1 MQLALNHPATPASP
15 NGLKFFM
22 AADGLGSA
30 APAADGAPAEAPAAL
45 LTYERAVPDPE
56 VSSDAAPPVQLDED
70 YGLLYDEERRR
81 ADGLEQRLASA
92 MLLLHE
98 TSAERDRWH
107 AQAQRALSLIDSLQ
121 RQLATARQPARR
133 VAVRRRRRFWGL
145 F

>member
-1 MQLALNHPATPASP
+1 MQLALNHPATPAGP

-30 APAADGAPAEAPAAL
+30 APAADDAPAAL
-45 LTYERAVPDPE
+45 LTYDG
-56 VSSDAAPPVQLDED
+56 AAPRPDTPCEAAPLDGLDED
-70 YGLLYDEERRR
+70 YSLLYDEERRR

-98 TSAERDRWH
+98 TAAERDRWH

-121 RQLATARQPARR
+121 RQLATARQPVRR
-133 VAVRRRRRFWGL
+133 VVMRRRRFLGL

>member
-1 MQLALNHPATPASP
+1 MQLAVSHSAMPAGP

-22 AADGLGSA
+22 TAAEGSESA
-30 APAADGAPAEAPAAL
+30 APL
-45 LTYERAVPDPE
+45 LTYDGPEREPERAGEASPPE
-56 VSSDAAPPVQLDED
+56 GLDED
-70 YGLLYDEERRR
+70 YSLLYDEERRR

-98 TSAERDRWH
+98 TAAERDRWH

-121 RQLATARQPARR
+121 RQLATARQPVRR
-133 VAVRRRRRFWGL
+133 VVVRRRRKFLGL